1 MPPGDADAAAHPA
14 LNPQPPAY
22 QRPRYCVFCDIIEGS
37 EPADVL
43 YRDEHVI
50 VFRNVLRWVPV
61 MLLVVPV
68 RHMRQS
74 ELWRDMARVAAVA
87 AAMGEQHCPHGFRVL
102 SNFGYDALQSQE
114 HAHLHVI
121 GGTYL
126 GHYA

>member
-1 MPPGDADAAAHPA
+1 MSDPDRAPAPSGAAA
-14 LNPQPPAY
+14 
-22 QRPRYCVFCDIIEGS
+22 RPERRPYCVFCEIIDGR
-37 EPADVL
+37 EPADIL

-61 MLLVVPV
+61 MLLAVPV

-74 ELWRDMARVAAVA
+74 ELWRDMGRVAAVA
-87 AAMGEQHCPHGFRVL
+87 VEMGERHCPSGFRLL
-102 SNFGYDALQSQE
+102 SNFGFDALQSQE
-114 HAHLHVI
+114 HAHVHVI

>member
-1 MPPGDADAAAHPA
+1 MSDPDRTPAPSGAAAR
-14 LNPQPPAY
+14 LER
-22 QRPRYCVFCDIIEGS
+22 RPYCVFCEIIDGR
-37 EPADVL
+37 EPADIL

-61 MLLVVPV
+61 MLLAVPV

-74 ELWRDMARVAAVA
+74 ELWRDMGRVAAVA
-87 AAMGEQHCPHGFRVL
+87 VEMGERHCPSGFRLL
-102 SNFGYDALQSQE
+102 SNFGFDALQSQE
-114 HAHLHVI
+114 HAHVHVI